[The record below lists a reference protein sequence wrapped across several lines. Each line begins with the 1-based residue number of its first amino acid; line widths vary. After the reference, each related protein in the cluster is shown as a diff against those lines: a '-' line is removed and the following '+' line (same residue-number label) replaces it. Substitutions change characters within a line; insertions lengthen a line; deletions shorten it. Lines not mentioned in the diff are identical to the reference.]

1 MAAADEKVVEMH
13 LPLLDEL
20 IIFQMSNRSYH
31 LLANHHADQ
40 LISAQPLLPPPPN
53 SIHLPAS
60 PPHPAAS
67 TSAFMKQ
74 FPPPTTEAM
83 IKR

>member
-13 LPLLDEL
+13 LSLLDEL
-20 IIFQMSNRSYH
+20 IIFHLANCSQH

-40 LISAQPLLPPPPN
+40 LISAQPLLLPPSN

-60 PPHPAAS
+60 PPPQPHRL
-67 TSAFMKQ
+67 
-74 FPPPTTEAM
+74 PPPEAGSTADD
-83 IKR
+83 RSR

>member
-20 IIFQMSNRSYH
+20 IIFHLANFH

-40 LISAQPLLPPPPN
+40 LPT
-53 SIHLPAS
+53 HLR
-60 PPHPAAS
+60 PAAPAAAFQQYPPSRIAS
-67 TSAFMKQ
+67 TPSRITLRLSGADS
-74 FPPPTTEAM
+74 TT
-83 IKR
+83 